1 MRIEDEQTMNTTLQ
15 VMDLGRRAYRPVFAL
30 QEHMVEAR
38 KAGTISDTLI
48 MVEHDP
54 VYTLGRNAEDRYVTA
69 TQAELKARGIDV
81 VRTTRG
87 GQVTYHGPG
96 QLVGYPIIDLGARG
110 KGVLWYVGKLE
121 EVLIAVLAGLGIEAR
136 TDEINRGV
144 WVGTDKVAAL
154 GIRVTRHI
162 TMHGFALNV
171 CADLS
176 HYVGMVPCGIEGR
189 GVTSIDRLRA
199 PVSMADVRQR
209 VTREFAE
216 RLGYNNVVAV
226 PPPEDQ

>member
-1 MRIEDEQTMNTTLQ
+1 MRRAERKYAAAILEIAALALVISTLVAVWRFQ
-15 VMDLGRRAYRPVFAL
+15 VGTEHLVATLGERVDPRVLMLRLARPLLVNRVATRANALKASSIMHWKNLVVTAFMAHRSLDRLERLLHGRGELGRAASAVA
-30 QEHMVEAR
+30 VC
-38 KAGTISDTLI
+38 
-48 MVEHDP
+48 
-54 VYTLGRNAEDRYVTA
+54 
-69 TQAELKARGIDV
+69 
-81 VRTTRG
+81 
-87 GQVTYHGPG
+87 
-96 QLVGYPIIDLGARG
+96 
-110 KGVLWYVGKLE
+110 KLE

-199 PVSMADVRQR
+199 PVSMVDVRQR